1 MFTRFPPLW
10 SSKWPDNPSS
20 GLESFDKTDKVS
32 LSAGGS
38 EEQQK
43 EELSLWKRLRS
54 LPDGAVASFGQTRNN
69 EE

>member
-1 MFTRFPPLW
+1 MFTSTPSLW
-10 SSKWPDNPSS
+10 SFKGPDNPSS

-38 EEQQK
+38 KEQQK
-43 EELSLWKRLRS
+43 EELSLWKRLKS
-54 LPDGAVASFGQTRNN
+54 LPDWAVASFGQTRNN